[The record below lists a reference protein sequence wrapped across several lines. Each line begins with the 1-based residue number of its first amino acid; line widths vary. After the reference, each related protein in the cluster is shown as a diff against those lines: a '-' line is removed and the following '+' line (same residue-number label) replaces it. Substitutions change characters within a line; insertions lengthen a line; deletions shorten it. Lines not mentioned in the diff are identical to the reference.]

1 MRRRSVR
8 PHPHPL
14 WFVLVSI
21 LGVAGFALTPR
32 PAGATPLTG
41 DPDVPAW
48 GGAAAPPSRSF
59 LRRDL
64 DRLASRESLRLL
76 LAGGALALAAHT
88 SEDPDRAE
96 ALLDVHTLDGGA
108 DAGNVYGNGA
118 VLAGG
123 TLALAAAGFAAGD
136 ANLKGAAGEMARAL
150 VYTGVTVT
158 ALKLGVQRTRPNG
171 GTWSFPSGH
180 TAAAFSVAS
189 ILAHH
194 FGRLAAI
201 PAYVLAVGTG
211 LGRMEDRKHYLSDVI
226 AGAAVGLTV
235 GRAVAASGDDAAT
248 AHANA
253 AGPEF
258 AIGPGGAQVTLHF

>member
-1 MRRRSVR
+1 MHRRSVR
-8 PHPHPL
+8 IHPRSPQ
-14 WFVLVSI
+14 FVLVSI
-21 LGVAGFALTPR
+21 LGLAGLATLTS

-41 DPDVPAW
+41 DPDIPAW
-48 GGAAAPPSRSF
+48 GDAAAPPSRSF

-64 DRLASRESLRLL
+64 DRLASKESLRLL
-76 LAGGALALAAHT
+76 LAGGGLALAAHAN
-88 SEDPDRAE
+88 EDPDRAE
-96 ALLDVHTLDGGA
+96 ALLDVHTIDGGA
-108 DAGNVYGNGA
+108 DAGNLYGNGA
-118 VLAGG
+118 ILAGG

-136 ANLKGAAGEMARAL
+136 ANLKGAAGEMTRAL
-150 VYTGVTVT
+150 VYTGITVT
-158 ALKLGVQRTRPNG
+158 ALKMGVQRTRPNG
-171 GTWSFPSGH
+171 GDWSFPSGH
-180 TAAAFSVAS
+180 TAAAFSVAP

-201 PAYVLAVGTG
+201 PAYALAVATG

-235 GRAVAASGDDAAT
+235 GRAVAASGDDAT
-248 AHANA
+248 AARANA